1 MDMAALSV
9 LRASVF
15 LLLSVPVLGYAA
27 DLCAGKTPGT
37 FTFYNKEVSR
47 DGALPQPVT
56 QLQFGQPMFAVACL
70 TDSVG
75 PQPSGGKQ
83 FRVVLYVDGKQFG
96 GVFRPQLSVPRKDVI
111 IAIDE
116 DFGDSMK
123 HMLDAGTHEFR
134 LQAAS
139 EKPTG
144 KIDVTLDL
152 KNDVAYVQQLRKAGY
167 LADGKV
173 QVKK

>member
-1 MDMAALSV
+1 MHKTSLI
-9 LRASVF
+9 RTSVF
-15 LLLSVPVLGYAA
+15 LALSLPIFVQAA

-37 FTFYNKEVSR
+37 FTFYAKEITR
-47 DGALPQPVT
+47 DQPLPPAVT
-56 QLQFGQPMFAVACL
+56 QLQFGQPMFALACL

-75 PQPSGGKQ
+75 PQPDGGKQ
-83 FRVVLYVDGKQFG
+83 FRVVLYVNGKQFG
-96 GVFRPQLSVPRKDVI
+96 AVFRPQLSVARKDVI

-123 HMLDAGTHEFR
+123 HMLDAGTHTFR

-152 KNDVAYVQQLRKAGY
+152 KNEVAYVQQLRQAGY
-167 LADGKV
+167 LADGRV
-173 QVKK
+173 QVRK

>member
-1 MDMAALSV
+1 MNAKHLRRTLIAALFA
-9 LRASVF
+9 LPFAAQ
-15 LLLSVPVLGYAA
+15 AA

-37 FTFYNKEVSR
+37 FTFFDQEISR
-47 DGALPQPVT
+47 DAPLPAPVT
-56 QLQFGQPMFAVACL
+56 QLAAGKPMFALACL
-70 TDSVG
+70 TDKVG
-75 PQPSGGKQ
+75 PQESGGNK
-83 FRVVLYVDGKQFG
+83 FRVVLYVDGRQTG
-96 GVFRPQLSVPRKDVI
+96 GVFRPKLSMARKDVI

-116 DFGDSMK
+116 DFSLDMVDS
-123 HMLDAGTHEFR
+123 GSHEFR

-144 KIDVTLDL
+144 TIDVTIDL

-173 QVKK
+173 RVSK

>member
-1 MDMAALSV
+1 MSARSAFCTSL
-9 LRASVF
+9 F
-15 LLLSVPVLGYAA
+15 LLLSIPAVVQAA

-37 FTFYNKEVSR
+37 FTFYSQEISR
-47 DGALPQPVT
+47 DKPLPQPAA
-56 QLQFGQPMFAVACL
+56 QLQFGQPMFALACL

-75 PQPSGGKQ
+75 PQPDGGKQ
-83 FRVVLYVDGKQFG
+83 FRVVLYVNGKQFG
-96 GVFRPQLSVPRKDVI
+96 AVFRPQLSVARKDVI

-123 HMLDAGTHEFR
+123 HMLDAGMHTFR

-152 KNDVAYVQQLRKAGY
+152 KNDVAYVQQLRQAGY

-173 QVKK
+173 QVRK

>member
-1 MDMAALSV
+1 MHKTSLI
-9 LRASVF
+9 RTSVF
-15 LLLSVPVLGYAA
+15 LALSLPIFAQAA

-37 FTFYNKEVSR
+37 FTFYSKEISR
-47 DGALPQPVT
+47 DQPLPPAVT
-56 QLQFGQPMFAVACL
+56 QLQFGQPMFALACL

-75 PQPSGGKQ
+75 PQPDGGKQ
-83 FRVVLYVDGKQFG
+83 FGA
-96 GVFRPQLSVPRKDVI
+96 VFRPQLSVARKDVI

-123 HMLDAGTHEFR
+123 HMLDAGTHTFR

-152 KNDVAYVQQLRKAGY
+152 KNEVAYVQQLRQAGY
-167 LADGKV
+167 LADGRV
-173 QVKK
+173 QVRK

>member
-1 MDMAALSV
+1 MTPNKFAAGL
-9 LRASVF
+9 A
-15 LLLSVPVLGYAA
+15 LLLALPCAAQAA

-37 FTFYNKEVSR
+37 FSFYDQEISR
-47 DGALPQPVT
+47 DKPLPKPVS
-56 QLQFGQPMFAVACL
+56 QLAAGKPMFALACL

-75 PQPSGGKQ
+75 PQAAGGKQ
-83 FRVVLYVDGKQFG
+83 FRVVLYVDGKQT
-96 GVFRPQLSVPRKDVI
+96 GVFRPQLSVVRKEII

-116 DFGDSMK
+116 DFS
-123 HMLDAGTHEFR
+123 LSTLNAGAHEFR

-152 KNDVAYVQQLRKAGY
+152 KNDVAYVQELRKAGY

-173 QVKK
+173 QASTR

>member
-1 MDMAALSV
+1 MTALST
-9 LRASVF
+9 LRASLF
-15 LLLSVPVLGYAA
+15 LLLASPLLAQAA

-37 FTFYNKEVSR
+37 FTFYNQEISR
-47 DGALPQPVT
+47 DKTLPKPVN
-56 QLQFGQPMFAVACL
+56 QLQFGQPMFALACL

-75 PQPSGGKQ
+75 PQASGGKQ

-96 GVFRPQLSVPRKDVI
+96 SVFRPQLSAARKEVI
-111 IAIDE
+111 LAIDE

-123 HMLDAGTHEFR
+123 HMLDAGAHEFR

-144 KIDVTLDL
+144 KIDVTVDL
-152 KNDVAYVQQLRKAGY
+152 KNDVAYIQQLRKAGY

-173 QVKK
+173 QVTK

>member
-1 MDMAALSV
+1 MTVRSLVRM
-9 LRASVF
+9 
-15 LLLSVPVLGYAA
+15 VLGGLALVPALGQAA

-37 FTFYNKEVSR
+37 FTFYAQEISR
-47 DGALPQPVT
+47 DKPLPPAVT
-56 QLQFGQPMFAVACL
+56 QLQFGQPMFALACL

-75 PQPSGGKQ
+75 PQPDGGKQ
-83 FRVVLYVDGKQFG
+83 FRVVLYVNGKQFG
-96 GVFRPQLSVPRKDVI
+96 AVFRPQLSVARKDVI

-123 HMLDAGTHEFR
+123 HMLDAGTHTFR

-152 KNDVAYVQQLRKAGY
+152 KNEVAYVQQLRQAGY
-167 LADGKV
+167 LADGRV
-173 QVKK
+173 QVRK